1 MIVRASY
8 QLSTHNHN
16 TMSTMPSSTEA
27 MKETSLDKGHRVGN
41 FHNYY
46 EFNPPNNRIH
56 VLQKCGILDYI
67 KSTICISPNENHV
80 RERDSKRIK
89 LDRKDPQC
97 DNILEAALAYCD
109 LGCNE
114 GDLSLALSKEM
125 AEASQRKLSLHCL
138 GLDID
143 EKLIGRARSKKKCQ
157 KDNSDEESKDSKDVP
172 TAIQVEAD
180 FQVCNLNDE
189 EDHMT
194 TCKKYLQNIGKQRF
208 DLISVFSTTMWIHI
222 HSGDEGLVAFLKRI
236 SSLTNYLLIE
246 PQPSKCYGKV
256 NVRLRKM
263 NRPEEDISLERLK
276 MRSNIE
282 GEIDTVL
289 EEFGFERVAIDDNA
303 TKEGS
308 EDSRTKWK
316 RNLQMYKRK
325 NL

>member
-1 MIVRASY
+1 
-8 QLSTHNHN
+8 
-16 TMSTMPSSTEA
+16 MPSSTEA

-46 EFNPPNNRIH
+46 EFNPTNNRIH

-67 KSTICISPNENHV
+67 KSTVCISPNADHAG
-80 RERDSKRIK
+80 ERDSKRIK
-89 LDRKDPQC
+89 IDKKDPQN
-97 DNILEAALAYCD
+97 DKSEAALAYCD

-114 GDLSLALSKEM
+114 GDLSLALSFEM
-125 AEASQRKLSLHCL
+125 AEASQRKRSMHCL

-143 EKLIGRARSKKKCQ
+143 EQLISRARSKEKFQ
-157 KDNSDEESKDSKDVP
+157 KEISHEDSEDLP
-172 TAIQVEAD
+172 NAIQVEAE

-189 EDHMT
+189 EDHMQI
-194 TCKKYLQNIGKQRF
+194 CKKYLQNIGKHRF
-208 DLISVFSTTMWIHI
+208 DLMSVFSTTMWIHI

-263 NRPEEDISLERLK
+263 NRPEENISMERLK
-276 MRSNIE
+276 MRNNIE

-289 EEFGFERVAIDDNA
+289 EEFGFERVAIDEKA

-308 EDSRTKWK
+308 EHSRTKWK